1 MSKDAGI
8 RMLFTG
14 VDSVD
19 GYQKRVLER
28 IDEKLSFEKCVLVQK
43 VHDDLDVFDEEKYR
57 LLNYDMC
64 AHCRYTEFY
73 DFNEF
78 EPLSR
83 ELLRDMAPY
92 ENTAMRMLQRRY
104 NFDVYEYDE
113 QRRFY
118 LQNLQF
124 WNHIFET
131 ERINYV
137 VFTNIPHHTYDY
149 IMYALAKIKG
159 IRICVLE
166 VTVVNER
173 YFACEDLEKDVV
185 KVSYSDET
193 DITLPED
200 IELYYQVK
208 KLDTTEDRSK
218 IEEPKK
224 VHMKEQWDAYFT
236 DIRRKKVYRRY
247 LAKLKQGMKA
257 VLSGKGTA
265 LLQKNVAEIRENQR
279 YVSRAYR
286 KYHTMVP
293 IQKYDDMAELPDY
306 EKPYIVYFLHLQPEA
321 TTLPMAGEFVDQ
333 LLAIKILAKALEGT
347 GIRLYVKEHFVQPCR
362 ESYFYEDIKAVKG
375 VTLLKSTVDSRKL
388 LANCVAISTC
398 TGTVILEAII
408 NQKPALVFGNGMLN
422 SAPGV
427 FRITNTE
434 NCREALE
441 TMQKPDFEIPKHH
454 VRQFFKAFG
463 EQTTAMYI
471 YLNSETIKESL
482 STEQS
487 GNNLADT
494 VVEWYQKER

>member
-1 MSKDAGI
+1 MGI

-14 VDSVD
+14 VDSIE
-19 GYQKRVLER
+19 GYQKKVLER
-28 IDEKLSFEKCVLVQK
+28 IDERLHFEKCVLVQK
-43 VHDDLDVFDEEKYR
+43 VHDDLDIFEEEKYR

-64 AHCRYTEFY
+64 AHCRYEEFY

-83 ELLRDMAPY
+83 ELVRQMAPY

-113 QRRFY
+113 QRRIY

-124 WNHIFET
+124 WNHIYET
-131 ERINYV
+131 EQINYV

-149 IMYALAKIKG
+149 MMYALAKIKG
-159 IRICVLE
+159 IRTCVLE

-173 YFACEDLEKDVV
+173 YFACEDLEQDVV
-185 KVSYSDET
+185 RVTYNEERDVK
-193 DITLPED
+193 LPED
-200 IELYYQVK
+200 VELYYQVK

-236 DIRRKKVYRRY
+236 DIKRKKVYRRY
-247 LAKLKQGMKA
+247 LAKIKQGMKA
-257 VLSGKGTA
+257 A
-265 LLQKNVAEIRENQR
+265 LLHHDTAVMTKNWAEIKENQR
-279 YVSRAYR
+279 YVGRAYR
-286 KYHTMVP
+286 KYHTMIP
-293 IQKYDDMAELPDY
+293 IKTYDDMAQLPDY
-306 EKPYIVYFLHLQPEA
+306 SKPYIVYFLHLQPEA

-333 LLAIKILAKALEGT
+333 ILAIKILAKALEGT
-347 GIRLYVKEHFVQPCR
+347 GIQLYVKEHFVQPCR
-362 ESYFYEDIKAVKG
+362 ESYFYSDIQKIKG
-375 VTLLKSTVDSRKL
+375 VRLLKSTVDSKEL
-388 LANCVAISTC
+388 LRHCKGISTC

-408 NQKPALVFGNGMLN
+408 NGKPAFVFGNGMLN

-427 FRITNTE
+427 FRITNVE
-434 NCREALE
+434 NCKAALAC
-441 TMQKPDFEIPKHH
+441 TQKEEFCIPEHH
-454 VRQFFKAFG
+454 VRQFFKAFA

-482 STEQS
+482 SVEQS

-494 VVEWYQKER
+494 VVEWYQKS

>member
-1 MSKDAGI
+1 MSDV

-28 IDEKLSFEKCVLVQK
+28 IDSRLSFERCVLVQK
-43 VHDDLDVFDEEKYR
+43 VHDNLDVFDGEKYR

-64 AHCRYTEFY
+64 AHCRYEEFY
-73 DFNEF
+73 DFNDL
-78 EPLSR
+78 EPLSK
-83 ELLRDMAPY
+83 ELLRQMAPY

-113 QRRFY
+113 QRRIY
-118 LQNLQF
+118 LRHLQF
-124 WNHIFET
+124 WNHLFET
-131 ERINYV
+131 ERINYLV
-137 VFTNIPHHTYDY
+137 LTNIPHHTYDY
-149 IMYALAKIKG
+149 IMYVLAKIRK
-159 IRICVLE
+159 IRVCVLE

-173 YFACEDLEKDVV
+173 YFACEDIERDAVR
-185 KVSYSDET
+185 VSYSDKT

-200 IELYYQVK
+200 VELYYQVK
-208 KLDTTEDRSK
+208 KLNTTADRSRV
-218 IEEPKK
+218 EEPKK
-224 VHMKEQWDAYFT
+224 VHMKEQWDAYFV
-236 DIRRKKVYRRY
+236 DIARKKVYRRY
-247 LAKLKQGMKA
+247 LAKIKQGIKSLVSGRGNA
-257 VLSGKGTA
+257 V
-265 LLQKNVAEIRENQR
+265 LQKNWADIRENQR
-279 YVSRAYR
+279 YVRRAYK

-347 GIRLYVKEHFVQPCR
+347 GIQLYVKEHFVQPCR
-362 ESYFYEDIKAVKG
+362 EPYFYEDIKAVRG
-375 VTLLKSTVDSRKL
+375 VKLLKSTVDSRRL
-388 LANCVAISTC
+388 LENCAAISTC

-408 NQKPALVFGNGMLN
+408 NNKPALVFGNSMLN

-427 FRITNTE
+427 FQMTSAE
-434 NCREALE
+434 DCAGALKKIQE
-441 TMQKPDFEIPKHH
+441 PDFDIPEHH
-454 VRQFFKAFG
+454 VRQFFKAFA

-482 STEQS
+482 SIEQS

-494 VVEWYQKER
+494 VSNWYENAES

>member
-1 MSKDAGI
+1 MGI

-14 VDSVD
+14 VDSVE

-28 IDEKLSFEKCVLVQK
+28 IDEKLHFEKCVLVNK
-43 VHDDLDVFDEEKYR
+43 VHDNLDVFDEKKYR

-64 AHCRYTEFY
+64 AHCRYEEFY

-78 EPLSR
+78 EPVSR
-83 ELLRDMAPY
+83 ELVRQMAPY

-113 QRRFY
+113 QRRIY
-118 LQNLQF
+118 LKHLQF

-159 IRICVLE
+159 IPVCVLE

-173 YFACEDLEKDVV
+173 YFPCEDLEQDMVQV
-185 KVSYSDET
+185 EYTEET
-193 DITLPED
+193 DVKLPD
-200 IELYYQVK
+200 DVELYYQVK
-208 KLDTTEDRSK
+208 KLDTTADRSK

-236 DIRRKKVYRRY
+236 DIERKKVYRRY
-247 LAKLKQGMKA
+247 LAKIKQGMKA
-257 VLSGKGTA
+257 A
-265 LLQKNVAEIRENQR
+265 LLHHNTAVMKKNWSEIRENQR

-286 KYHTMVP
+286 KYHTMIP
-293 IQKYDDMAELPDY
+293 IQSYDDMAELPDY
-306 EKPYIVYFLHLQPEA
+306 TKPYIVYFLHLQPEA

-333 LLAIKILAKALEGT
+333 ILAIKILAKALEGT
-347 GIRLYVKEHFVQPCR
+347 GIQLYVKEHFVQPCR
-362 ESYFYEDIKAVKG
+362 ESYFYSDIQKVRGVK
-375 VTLLKSTVDSRKL
+375 LLKSTVDSKEL
-388 LANCVAISTC
+388 LRHCLGISTC

-408 NQKPALVFGNGMLN
+408 NGKPAFVFGNGMLN

-427 FRITNTE
+427 FRITNVE
-434 NCREALE
+434 NCRAALE
-441 TMQKPDFEIPKHH
+441 QTRKDGFRIPEHH
-454 VRQFFKAFG
+454 VRQFFRAFA

-471 YLNSETIKESL
+471 YLNSETIKETL
-482 STEQS
+482 SVEQS
-487 GNNLADT
+487 GINLADT
-494 VVEWYQKER
+494 VVKWYQKM